1 MELNLLL
8 PCFGLSALFQLF
20 VLANTWLC
28 LKAHHHSTTVH
39 KTCPNILVGSI
50 LNEDASPPPFLS
62 RYVFCIYA
70 LISPLST
77 LYPLSALSNIYF
89 PLSTLHSPLSTLH
102 SSLPTPNSHLQSP
115 FPWYPC
121 WLSLPPIL
129 CLPYWAARN
138 SLRQTGLRGGSKIC

>member
-28 LKAHHHSTTVH
+28 LKAQHHSTTVH
-39 KTCPNILVGSI
+39 KTCPNIP
-50 LNEDASPPPFLS
+50 PPPFLS

-89 PLSTLHSPLSTLH
+89 PLSTLNSPLFTSHSPLTSSVTFSMIPMLTLTPTH
-102 SSLPTPNSHLQSP
+102 SLSAILGRTKFAKTDGAEGRKQDLLKRSLVD
-115 FPWYPC
+115 
-121 WLSLPPIL
+121 IL
-129 CLPYWAARN
+129 L
-138 SLRQTGLRGGSKIC
+138 